1 MRKHCISLLFAGACV
16 LSLGNLYAQDGG
28 DGRSIEPAKPAKWS
42 ETTDWKKHPRLE
54 DHYWRKKVRYRI
66 DLMEKPNE
74 PLRLSEPVNLYD
86 DNSRV
91 YNSNKDRYE
100 YVKGVIDALLSAYA
114 NNFMT
119 GYAPDTL
126 DNIMEFNEFK
136 AKYAKLQDQGGSA
149 TPDES
154 EAVEDEGGDDWDQDG
169 GDDESNAGGGDK
181 SSRVFDGESAGTDF
195 SGIPKYLDVIEDRIF
210 DKNKSDMFYEPEY
223 IILSAKNA
231 VGVEQPIVAFRYEDV
246 KDTVLSK
253 CRWKNRFNDAEYR
266 TVKEIF
272 ELRLFDSVIYVIG
285 GDGMNSI
292 DESEKKRQQMVE
304 YEHNLFEF

>member
-1 MRKHCISLLFAGACV
+1 MRKHCVSLLFAGACLFS
-16 LSLGNLYAQDGG
+16 LSNLYAQDGE
-28 DGRSIEPAKPAKWS
+28 RSIEPAKPAKWS

-66 DLMEKPNE
+66 DLLEKPNE

-86 DNSRV
+86 ENSRIF
-91 YNSNKDRYE
+91 NSNKDRYE
-100 YVKGVIDALLSAYA
+100 YVRGVIDALLSAYA

-136 AKYAKLQDQGGSA
+136 AKYAKMVDQGGQEA
-149 TPDES
+149 TSDEPD
-154 EAVEDEGGDDWDQDG
+154 VEEDDDGWDSD
-169 GDDESNAGGGDK
+169 GDDESPSGGGND
-181 SSRVFDGESAGTDF
+181 SRIPDGSTGGIDF
-195 SGIPKYLDVIEDRIF
+195 SGVPKYLDVIEDRIF

-231 VGVEQPIVAFRYEDV
+231 IGVESPIVAFRYEDV

-292 DESEKKRQQMVE
+292 DESEKKRLQMVE